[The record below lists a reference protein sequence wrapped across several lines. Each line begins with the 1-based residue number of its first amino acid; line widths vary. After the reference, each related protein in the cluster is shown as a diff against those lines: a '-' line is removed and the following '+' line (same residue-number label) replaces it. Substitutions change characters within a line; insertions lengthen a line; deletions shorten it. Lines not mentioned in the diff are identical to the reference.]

1 MYEQEMLQRGFV
13 FLSGA
18 TGVMG
23 ELHQHREVEVNL
35 VVEGELTYLF
45 GGSLETLPAGQ
56 VAIFWAMIPH
66 QAVHIVPG
74 TRSFRIHLP
83 LARFFQWD
91 LPSKFISGL
100 LHGKIMREPDASW
113 ATRDDQIF
121 EQWRVDLE
129 VPSTDANQ
137 IVLLELEARIRR
149 LARSVSLSS
158 DKAPANDLT
167 STMRDRSFDKVEQMA
182 VYIIENYQK
191 RITTSD
197 IAAAA
202 GLHPK
207 YAMTLFR
214 DRCGLTIGEYLA
226 QQRISQAQ
234 RLLAT
239 TEKKIVDVAF
249 TSGFGSVSQFYEVF
263 TRHCH
268 QSPKDFRWR
277 QKQYYGR
284 DGGKVVLGD

>member
-1 MYEQEMLQRGFV
+1 MP
-13 FLSGA
+13 
-18 TGVMG
+18 

-45 GGSLETLPAGQ
+45 GGSLATLPAGQ
-56 VAIFWAMIPH
+56 VAVFWAMIPH
-66 QAVHIVPG
+66 QTVHIVEG
-74 TRSFRIHLP
+74 TCSFRIHIP
-83 LARFFQWD
+83 LARFLQWD
-91 LPSKFISGL
+91 LPSEFTSCL
-100 LHGKIMREPDASW
+100 LHGEIVREPDASW
-113 ATRDDQIF
+113 AAHDNWLF
-121 EQWRVDLE
+121 EQWRVDLD
-129 VPSTDANQ
+129 VPSTDVNQ

-149 LARSVSLSS
+149 LARSVFLSS
-158 DKAPANDLT
+158 DKDPENDLT
-167 STMRDRSFDKVEQMA
+167 PAIRDRAFEKVEQMA
-182 VYIIENYQK
+182 VYITENYQE

-214 DRCGLTIGEYLA
+214 DRCGITIGEYLA

-239 TEKKIVDVAF
+239 TEKKIVDIAF
-249 TSGFGSVSQFYEVF
+249 TSGFGSLSQFYDVF

-268 QSPKDFRWR
+268 QSPKDFRRR
-277 QKQYYGR
+277 QKQSLHALQR
-284 DGGKVVLGD
+284 ATE